1 MTILFIKFT
10 MLTNLIDNNLVQLM
24 NKLQQ
29 KTKEIQQFIL
39 ENVEEHPNDITTV
52 VSAKFGISRQASHR
66 HVQKLVSDGLI
77 IASGN
82 TRNRTYEV
90 KPLVDFSIELP
101 LLGLEEDKVWR
112 EHIRP
117 LMNSMPSNVLNI
129 CQYGFTEIVNNA
141 IDHSEGT
148 ILIIGLERTYKN
160 IALRIIDNGVGIFNK
175 IQKELNLDDPLHA
188 ILELSKGKLTTDPA
202 HHTGEGIFFTSRMFD
217 RFAIISGKLYF
228 SYQGEID
235 WLLQD
240 KQEFSEGT
248 GVTLEISVFSK
259 KTTQQVFDRYTT
271 AGDFGFSKTHVPVF
285 LATYGDE
292 NLISRSQA
300 KRLLTRFE
308 KFREIILDFAH
319 VTSIGQAFADEVFR
333 VFQTQNPGVH
343 LVPINMSKQVQ
354 KMIAHVTST
363 TTIKG
368 ER

>member
-1 MTILFIKFT
+1 
-10 MLTNLIDNNLVQLM
+10 M

-29 KTKEIQQFIL
+29 KSKEIRQFIL

-52 VSAKFGISRQASHR
+52 VSAEFRISRQASHR
-66 HVQKLVSDGLI
+66 HIQKLVSEGLI

-82 TRNRTYEV
+82 TRNRTYAVE
-90 KPLVDFSIELP
+90 PLVNFSIELP
-101 LLGLEEDKVWR
+101 LAGLKEDKVWR

-117 LMNSMPSNVLNI
+117 LMNGLPTNVLSI

-148 ILIIGLERTYKN
+148 ILIVGLERTYKN

-175 IQKELNLDDPLHA
+175 IQKELNLDDPIHA
-188 ILELSKGKLTTDPA
+188 ILELSKGKLTTDPV
-202 HHTGEGIFFTSRMFD
+202 HHTGEGIFFASRMFD
-217 RFAIISGKLYF
+217 KFTIISGKLYF

-235 WLLQD
+235 WLLED
-240 KQEFSEGT
+240 NQEFSEGT
-248 GVTLEISVFSK
+248 GITLEISIFSK
-259 KTTQQVFDRYTT
+259 RTTQQVFDRYTT
-271 AGDFGFSKTHVPVF
+271 AGDYGFSKTHVPVF

-308 KFREIILDFAH
+308 KFREIILDFAN
-319 VTSIGQAFADEVFR
+319 VTFIGQAFADEVFR

-343 LVPINMSKQVQ
+343 LVPINMSKQVK
-354 KMIAHVTST
+354 KMIAHVTNT
-363 TTIKG
+363 ATN
-368 ER
+368 